1 LGYVTHVQEY
11 FARLSPGERTQIQ
24 REIRL
29 GKLILQAMDGLYGSQ
44 HKAFRAHM
52 VEQFIIQCYDYRSS
66 GTGVGSLQNAF
77 ELLLEENTNWIT
89 SRLVQCSDLS
99 SFRKRFPLWHPG
111 WLRVSAGT
119 SANDGK
125 IDMWSLLGDGDP
137 ELAETKWKL
146 LISLAAAMSRM
157 HIEQQ
162 VCSITDLTQAALS
175 IVNSI
180 QRRSA
185 GGFVFEWIGR

>member
-1 LGYVTHVQEY
+1 
-11 FARLSPGERTQIQ
+11 
-24 REIRL
+24 
-29 GKLILQAMDGLYGSQ
+29 
-44 HKAFRAHM
+44 
-52 VEQFIIQCYDYRSS
+52 
-66 GTGVGSLQNAF
+66 
-77 ELLLEENTNWIT
+77 
-89 SRLVQCSDLS
+89 
-99 SFRKRFPLWHPG
+99 
-111 WLRVSAGT
+111 
-119 SANDGK
+119 
-125 IDMWSLLGDGDP
+125 MWSLLGDGDP

-146 LISLAAAMSRM
+146 LIGLAAAMSRM